1 MENHAG
7 DHEHSHSGHT
17 HVHPHDHSHAH
28 TRDHAHTHDHVHQRN
43 HDSGAHSSRRDF
55 LRVLMG
61 GALAGASVMELAYH
75 RAAWARAGVSGDD
88 GYLFDIQK
96 AAEGVYFAHA
106 RPQTMINC
114 NAAIFV
120 RSKDVVVVDAHS
132 KPSAAASIIGQ
143 IRREVTDK
151 PVRYVINTHFHWD
164 HTQGDQAYATTG
176 SKVDFIASSMTK
188 NLMEKYCVARME
200 ASRDAVPAQIEAMR
214 KRAEKSAS
222 AEEKEFCAEQIRQME
237 AYLVDLKVNYALEL
251 PTITFDKSYLLA
263 DPAFDL
269 HLEFHGR
276 SHTAG
281 DVFVFCPQQ
290 RAVATGDAIHGW
302 LPNIAD
308 GYPRLWP
315 GTVDEVAKVD
325 FKYLMGGHGPMQAND
340 RTVMMCQRNY
350 IEELTEKVEA
360 FKKTGLGLAEMQAR
374 MTVASLKSMQS
385 NGYQA
390 FLERTL
396 AASHP
401 HFGPMPPLQND
412 VNANISDVFK
422 NLDKV

>member
-1 MENHAG
+1 MCNHADAH
-7 DHEHSHSGHT
+7 DHTHGHSHT
-17 HVHPHDHSHAH
+17 HAH
-28 TRDHAHTHDHVHQRN
+28 PAHAQN
-43 HDSGAHSSRRDF
+43 HDSGHDRTSRRDF
-55 LRVLMG
+55 MRVLMG
-61 GALAGASVMELAYH
+61 GALAGASVLELAYH
-75 RAAWARAGVSGDD
+75 RAAWARAATPGGED
-88 GYLFDIQK
+88 LFDIQK

-106 RPQTMINC
+106 RPQTVINC

-132 KPSAAASIIGQ
+132 KPSAAASIIRQ

-164 HTQGDQAYATTG
+164 HTQGDHGYAMSG

-188 NLMEKYCVARME
+188 DLMEKFAVARME
-200 ASRDAVPAQIEAMR
+200 ESRNAVPGQIEAMR
-214 KRAEKSAS
+214 KRAEKATSA
-222 AEEKEFCAEQIRQME
+222 AEKAFCAEQIKQLQ
-237 AYLVDLKVNYALEL
+237 AYQADIKDYHLEL
-251 PTITFDKSYLLA
+251 PTITFDKSYQLA

-269 HLEFHGR
+269 HLDFHGR

-281 DVFVFCPQQ
+281 DVFVYCPQ
-290 RAVATGDAIHGW
+290 RLAVATGDAIHGW
-302 LPNIAD
+302 LPNIGD

-315 GTVDEVAKVD
+315 STIDAVARDD
-325 FKYLMGGHGPMQAND
+325 FKYLLGGHGPMQSE
-340 RTVMMCQRNY
+340 RTVMTSQRNY

-360 FKKTGLGLAEMQAR
+360 AKKEGLSLKEMQAR
-374 MTVASLKSMQS
+374 LTVASLKSMQS

-396 AASHP
+396 SSSHP

-412 VNANISDVFK
+412 VNANIADVYK
-422 NLDKV
+422 NLDRV

>member
-1 MENHAG
+1 MCNHA
-7 DHEHSHSGHT
+7 EARSHSHSHEANA
-17 HVHPHDHSHAH
+17 HS
-28 TRDHAHTHDHVHQRN
+28 RNRN
-43 HDSGAHSSRRDF
+43 HDSGRDSSSRRDF

-61 GALAGASVMELAYH
+61 GAIAGASVVELAWH
-75 RAAWARAGVSGDD
+75 RAAWARAAAPVGDAS
-88 GYLFDIQK
+88 LFDIQK
-96 AAEGVYFAHA
+96 AADGVYFAYAH
-106 RPQTMINC
+106 PQTLVNC

-132 KPSAAASIIGQ
+132 KPSAAASIIRQ

-164 HTQGDQAYATTG
+164 HTQGDHAYAMAG
-176 SKVDFIASSMTK
+176 SKVDFISSSMTRH
-188 NLMEKYCVARME
+188 LMEEFAVQRMK
-200 ASRDAVPAQIEAMR
+200 ASRDAVPGQIEAMR
-214 KRAEKSAS
+214 KRAEKAAS
-222 AEEKEFCAEQIRQME
+222 DEEKAFCADQIRQLE
-237 AYLVDLKVNYALEL
+237 AYQADLKDYQLEL
-251 PTITFDKSYLLA
+251 PTITFDKSYLLQ

-281 DVFVFCPQQ
+281 DVFVFCPQR
-290 RAVATGDAIHGW
+290 RALATGDASHGW

-315 GTVDEVAKVD
+315 GTIDDLAHAD
-325 FKYLMGGHGPMQAND
+325 FKTMMGGHGPMQVDD
-340 RTVMMCQRNY
+340 RTVMTSQRNY
-350 IEELTEKVEA
+350 IEELAEKVEA
-360 FKKTGLGLAEMQAR
+360 GKKAGQALAEIQAR
-374 MTVASLKSMQS
+374 LTVASLKSMQS
-385 NGYQA
+385 SGYQA
-390 FLERTL
+390 YLERTL

-422 NLDKV
+422 NLDRV

>member
-1 MENHAG
+1 MCNRA
-7 DHEHSHSGHT
+7 DA
-17 HVHPHDHSHAH
+17 HDHSHV
-28 TRDHAHTHDHVHQRN
+28 HTHPESNPPHTQN
-43 HDSGAHSSRRDF
+43 HDSGEEGNSRRDF
-55 LRVLMG
+55 LRMLMG
-61 GALAGASVMELAYH
+61 GALAGASVLELAYH
-75 RAAWARAGVSGDD
+75 RAAWARAAAPASRD
-88 GYLFDIQK
+88 LFDIQK

-106 RPQTMINC
+106 RPQAVINC

-132 KPSAAASIIGQ
+132 KPSAAASIIRQ

-164 HTQGDQAYATTG
+164 HTQGDHGYAMSG

-188 NLMEKYCVARME
+188 DLMEKFAVARMKE
-200 ASRDAVPAQIEAMR
+200 SRNAVPGQIEAMR
-214 KRAEKSAS
+214 KRAEKAAS
-222 AEEKEFCAEQIRQME
+222 APEKAFCAEQIKQLE
-237 AYLVDLKVNYALEL
+237 GYLADIKDYHLEL

-269 HLEFHGR
+269 HLDFHGR

-281 DVFVFCPQQ
+281 DVFVYCPQ
-290 RAVATGDAIHGW
+290 RLAIATGDAIHGW
-302 LPNIAD
+302 LPNIGD

-315 GTVDEVAKVD
+315 GTIDEVARDD
-325 FKYLMGGHGPMQAND
+325 FKYLLGGHGPMQSD
-340 RTVMMCQRNY
+340 RTVMMSQRNY
-350 IEELTEKVEA
+350 IEELAERVEA
-360 FKKTGLGLAEMQAR
+360 GKKAGQTLAEMQAQL
-374 MTVASLKSMQS
+374 TVASLKSMQS

-390 FLERTL
+390 LLERIL

-412 VNANISDVFK
+412 VNANIADVYK
-422 NLDKV
+422 NLDRV